1 MPIPREKRKCPICG
15 DPGPFILWVD
25 DEPPSECPYNPA
37 AKNVTECAF
46 QMKEAKRAA
55 LWRREVPEAFDAMG
69 KIKPDGLYL
78 VLTTLGKRGID
89 PML

>member
-1 MPIPREKRKCPICG
+1 
-15 DPGPFILWVD
+15 
-25 DEPPSECPYNPA
+25 
-37 AKNVTECAF
+37 
-46 QMKEAKRAA
+46 MKEAKRAA